1 MEEQV
6 EKFGS
11 NRKLKRYHNKKQR
24 TKVKNYLSGVRDSPD
39 IFKEDYSDIE
49 EYELELQNEEWKAR
63 GNKTEE
69 ELVDNYYEQENN
81 Y

>member
-11 NRKLKRYHNKKQR
+11 NKKLKRFHNKQQR
-24 TKVKNYLSGVRDSPD
+24 TQIKNYLSAVKEAPE
-39 IFKEDYSDIE
+39 IYKEDNSDIE
-49 EYELELQNEEWKAR
+49 EYELELQEEEWRAR

-69 ELVDNYYEQENN
+69 QLVNHYEEQE

>member
-11 NRKLKRYHNKKQR
+11 NRKLKRFHNKKQR
-24 TKVKNYLSGVRDSPD
+24 TQIKNYLSTVREAPEN
-39 IFKEDYSDIE
+39 FKEDYSDIE
-49 EYELELQNEEWKAR
+49 EYELELQEEEWRAR

-69 ELVDNYYEQENN
+69 QLVNHYEEQE

>member
-11 NRKLKRYHNKKQR
+11 NKKLKRFHNKQQR
-24 TKVKNYLSGVRDSPD
+24 TQIKNYLSAVKEAPE
-39 IFKEDYSDIE
+39 IYKEDNSDIE
-49 EYELELQNEEWKAR
+49 EYELELQEEEWAAR

-69 ELVDNYYEQENN
+69 QLVNHYEEHGE

>member
-11 NRKLKRYHNKKQR
+11 NRKLKRFHNKKQR
-24 TKVKNYLSGVRDSPD
+24 TLIKNYLSTVREAPEN
-39 IFKEDYSDIE
+39 FKEDYSDIE
-49 EYELELQNEEWKAR
+49 EYELELQEEEWAAR

-69 ELVDNYYEQENN
+69 QLVNHYEEQE

>member
-11 NRKLKRYHNKKQR
+11 NKKLKRFYNKKQR
-24 TKVKNYLSGVRDSPD
+24 TQIKNYLTAVKEAPE
-39 IFKEDYSDIE
+39 IYKEDNSDIE
-49 EYELELQNEEWKAR
+49 EYELELQEEEWRAR

-69 ELVDNYYEQENN
+69 QLVNHYEEEE

>member
-11 NRKLKRYHNKKQR
+11 NRKLKRFHNKKQR
-24 TKVKNYLSGVRDSPD
+24 TQIKNYLNAVKEAPEHY
-39 IFKEDYSDIE
+39 KEDNSDIE
-49 EYELELQNEEWKAR
+49 EYELSLQEEEWRAR
-63 GNKTEE
+63 GNKTEQQ
-69 ELVDNYYEQENN
+69 LVNNYEEQE

>member
-11 NRKLKRYHNKKQR
+11 NKKLKRFHNKQQR
-24 TKVKNYLSGVRDSPD
+24 TQIKNYLNAVREAPE
-39 IFKEDYSDIE
+39 IYKEDNSDIE
-49 EYELELQNEEWKAR
+49 EYELELQEEEWTAR
-63 GNKTEE
+63 GNKTEQQ
-69 ELVDNYYEQENN
+69 LVNNYEEQE

>member
-1 MEEQV
+1 MVEQV

-11 NRKLKRYHNKKQR
+11 NKKLKRFYNKKQR
-24 TKVKNYLSGVRDSPD
+24 TQIKNYLTAVKEAPE
-39 IFKEDYSDIE
+39 IYKEDNSDIE
-49 EYELELQNEEWKAR
+49 EYELELQEEEWRAR

-69 ELVDNYYEQENN
+69 QLVNHYEEEE

>member
-11 NRKLKRYHNKKQR
+11 NKKLKRFYNKKQR
-24 TKVKNYLSGVRDSPD
+24 TQIKNYLTAVKEAPE
-39 IFKEDYSDIE
+39 IYKEDNSDIE
-49 EYELELQNEEWKAR
+49 EYELELQEEEWKAR

-69 ELVDNYYEQENN
+69 QLVNN
-81 Y
+81 YEEREY

>member
-1 MEEQV
+1 MDEQV

-11 NRKLKRYHNKKQR
+11 NKKLKRFHNKQQR
-24 TKVKNYLSGVRDSPD
+24 TQIKNYLNAVKEAPEN
-39 IFKEDYSDIE
+39 FKEDYSDID
-49 EYELELQNEEWKAR
+49 EYELELQEEEWKAK

-69 ELVDNYYEQENN
+69 QLVNNFEEQE

>member
-11 NRKLKRYHNKKQR
+11 NKKLKRFHNKQQR
-24 TKVKNYLSGVRDSPD
+24 TQIKNYLSAVKEAPE
-39 IFKEDYSDIE
+39 IYKEDYSDIE
-49 EYELELQNEEWKAR
+49 EYELELQEEEWRAR

-69 ELVDNYYEQENN
+69 QLVNHYEEEE